1 MGGMGEHIEKLNARN
16 AVARQA
22 GDILRHGLCVTAGV
36 DNVLRRH
43 LAQVVAERLADTPA
57 RRVHQHQLRHVALS
71 GGEPGRVQRLEV
83 QIRQPQLCGGLLRA
97 GNRFGGDLNSG
108 ELHVWRGTV
117 QAKAADAAE
126 QIPHVMNL

>member
-1 MGGMGEHIEKLNARN
+1 MRSVREHIKELNARN

-22 GDILRHGLCVTAGV
+22 GDILRHGLRVTAGV
-36 DNVLRRH
+36 DDVLRRH

-57 RRVHQHQLRHVALS
+57 RRVHQHQLRHVALA

-83 QIRQPQLCGGLLRA
+83 QIRQPQLRGGLFRA
-97 GNRFGGDLNSG
+97 GDGLRRNFNPG

-117 QAKAADAAE
+117 QAKPPTP
-126 QIPHVMNL
+126 QNRSHM